1 MKRAMFFTSLVTIA
15 SAGALVVAQ
24 QTSVVP
30 QPRADA
36 LPAPGTGSPKL
47 SRTIP
52 KPDGVMPTV
61 PAGFTVTTYAELM
74 TPRMMVYAPNG
85 DLFVSSPAANTIVV
99 LRDANNDG
107 RFEACSVFAAGEIP
121 GAGRGGRGLPP
132 PPPLAVPPGCSGP
145 LTNPNVPPAPP
156 AQPAAPP
163 GPPPA
168 VGGQAPG
175 GAAPGGGAPRAG
187 GPPPQGAGGFGGGR
201 GGPAVLGA
209 NAPACAPPP
218 EFVQKGP
225 GELRAPFGLA
235 FHDGYLYVGN
245 TASLVRYKY
254 ANGDLKA
261 QGEPEKLMN
270 LPAGGHSTR
279 NVIFNRAGT
288 KMYIAV
294 GSSSNNDAGE
304 DCRRAAILE
313 FNPDGSGFRVYA
325 SGIRNPVGLALQPGT
340 DIIWT
345 AMNERDNL
353 GDDLVPDYAT
363 SVKDG
368 GFYGWPYSYIGK
380 NYDPRYVGAFP
391 DLVNKALVPDVL
403 IPAHSA
409 ALGITFYTGNQFPQR
424 YRNGGFVA
432 LHGSWNRSVA
442 AGYKVVFFPMTNGKP
457 GPLEDF
463 LGGFLS
469 STGANGTPIEKFGT
483 PVGVTV
489 ARDGSLLVS
498 DDAANRI
505 WKISAARK

>member
-1 MKRAMFFTSLVTIA
+1 MKRAILFTSLLTMA
-15 SAGALVVAQ
+15 SAGALVMAQ
-24 QTSVVP
+24 QTSVAP

-36 LPAPGTGSPKL
+36 LPAPGTASPKQ
-47 SRTIP
+47 SRTLP

-107 RFEACSVFAAGEIP
+107 MFEACSVFAAGEIP

-132 PPPLAVPPGCSGP
+132 PPPLAVPPGCPGQ
-145 LTNPNVPPAPP
+145 LTNPNVPPAP
-156 AQPAAPP
+156 AAAPVA
-163 GPPPA
+163 PPPA
-168 VGGQAPG
+168 PAGPAPG

-187 GPPPQGAGGFGGGR
+187 GPPPQPGGPGAGR
-201 GGPAVLGA
+201 GGPPVLGA

-254 ANGDLKA
+254 SSGDLKA

-279 NVIFNRAGT
+279 NVLFNRAGT
-288 KMYIAV
+288 KMYVSV
-294 GSSSNNDAGE
+294 GSNSNNDAGE

-380 NYDPRYVGAFP
+380 NYDPRYVDAFP
-391 DLVNKALVPDVL
+391 DKVNKALVPDVL

-409 ALGITFYTGNQFPQR
+409 ALGITFYTANQFPQR
-424 YRNGGFVA
+424 YRNGAFVA

-442 AGYKVVFFPMTNGKP
+442 AGYKVVFFPMNNGKP
-457 GPLEDF
+457 GPIEDF
-463 LGGFLS
+463 LGGLLS
-469 STGANGTPIEKFGT
+469 STGANGTPIEKWGT